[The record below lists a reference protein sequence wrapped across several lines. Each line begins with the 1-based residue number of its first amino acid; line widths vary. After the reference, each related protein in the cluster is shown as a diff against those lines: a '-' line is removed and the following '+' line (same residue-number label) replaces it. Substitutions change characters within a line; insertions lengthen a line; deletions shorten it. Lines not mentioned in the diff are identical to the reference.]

1 MKKLLIP
8 LCLMLALIFSA
19 QASAAVSAPRTFKE
33 AEITF
38 AEYTDGASAAF
49 DGDKN
54 TGYAGSI
61 TGVFANRTV
70 LTGVT
75 VRASSPIVGLKVSGS
90 ENGVDWVELHSQ
102 KSVSTIAILGSNGS
116 GSVSDTTCDS
126 MYTYSLKYL
135 RIEIKYGA
143 IGEISMYGYETNVK
157 GYMSELDASFGNG
170 GYESS
175 GSYYTDY
182 ARMPYVLDHTV
193 HSSAKGEVIT
203 YKFLDEAQ
211 SQKYAYL
218 TLKAKGDAPITEI
231 ALMHK
236 DDKNVTRWNGVK
248 VEVSAD
254 GNDWVEVTT
263 FPTDLSSQVNLRAR
277 TVMIVDVPE
286 NGAYT
291 YARISSTKSSI
302 SICIMELYTKGD
314 ANLEVPQN
322 VLKGWEG
329 DTFISVNAPADTKNN
344 DEGGTSQTVAD
355 GNADT
360 SENTA
365 EEKTGGCGS
374 AVAAA
379 IAPLTVCTVCAAVCP
394 KRRKRKK

>member
-1 MKKLLIP
+1 
-8 LCLMLALIFSA
+8 MLALIFSA

-38 AEYTDGASAAF
+38 AEYTEGASAAF
-49 DGDKN
+49 DGDKD
-54 TGYAGSI
+54 TGYTGSI
-61 TGVFANRTV
+61 TGMFAKRTV
-70 LTGVT
+70 LTGIT

-102 KSVSTIAILGSNGS
+102 KNVSTIAILGSNGS

-135 RIEIKYGA
+135 RVEMEYGA
-143 IGEISMYGYETNVK
+143 IGEIKMYGYETDVE
-157 GYMSELDASFGNG
+157 GYISELDTSFGTD

-203 YKFLDEAQ
+203 YKFLDAAQ
-211 SQKYAYL
+211 KQKYAYL
-218 TLKAKGDAPITEI
+218 TLKAEGSSPITEI

-236 DDKNVTRWNGVK
+236 DDKNVTRWDGVR

-254 GNDWVEVTT
+254 GKSWVEVTT
-263 FPTDLSSQVNLRAR
+263 FPDNLSTQTNLRAR
-277 TVMIVDVPE
+277 TVMIVDVPDD
-286 NGAYT
+286 GAYT

-302 SICIMELYTKGD
+302 SICVMDLYTKCD
-314 ANLEVPQN
+314 VAPQVPEN

-329 DTFISVNAPADTKNN
+329 DPFKSVNAPADTKDGNN
-344 DEGGTSQTVAD
+344 TEGNSQTSAED
-355 GNADT
+355 DSTAE
-360 SENTA
+360 STA
-365 EEKTGGCGS
+365 EEGKSGCGS
-374 AVAAA
+374 AVVAVSAPIAVCSALAA
-379 IAPLTVCTVCAAVCP
+379 LCP
-394 KRRKRKK
+394 KRRKRK

>member
-8 LCLMLALIFSA
+8 ICLMLALIFSA
-19 QASAAVSAPRTFKE
+19 QAGAIVSSPRTFKE
-33 AEITF
+33 TEITF
-38 AEYTDGASAAF
+38 SKYTDGASAAF

-135 RIEIKYGA
+135 RIEIEYGA

-157 GYMSELDASFGNG
+157 GYMSELDESFGDG

-175 GSYYTDY
+175 GSYYSDY

-203 YKFLDEAQ
+203 YKFLDAAQ
-211 SQKYAYL
+211 KQKYAYL
-218 TLKAKGDAPITEI
+218 TLKAKGNAPITEI

-236 DDKNVTRWNGVK
+236 DDKNVTRWDGIK
-248 VEVSAD
+248 VEVSTD
-254 GNDWVEVTT
+254 GSNWIEITT
-263 FPTDLSSQVNLRAR
+263 FPTDLSTQVNLRAR

-286 NGAYT
+286 DGTYT

-302 SICIMELYTKGD
+302 SICIMELYTEESD
-314 ANLEVPQN
+314 NFEVPKN

-344 DEGGTSQTVAD
+344 DDGGTSRTVAD

-365 EEKTGGCGS
+365 EEKKSGCGS
-374 AVAAA
+374 AVAVTTVP
-379 IAPLTVCTVCAAVCP
+379 IAVCAIFAAVRP
-394 KRRKRKK
+394 QRKKRK